1 MPLDPEKKQKLRSK
15 FAAMNKDGDKF
26 LDFSEMSKLLR
37 KGNPGMSDAELR
49 SVYNSVDKNGDG
61 KVSFDEFVEYLYP
74 GEGLSTGGGAR
85 GPERFFYDKSSYT
98 GVHAKGGPST
108 IDRVDNLSTFRSGR

>member
-1 MPLDPEKKQKLRSK
+1 MPLDAEKKGKLRSK
-15 FAAMNKDGDKF
+15 FAALNKDGDKF
-26 LDFSEMSKLLR
+26 LDFHEMSKLLR

-49 SVYNSVDKNGDG
+49 SVYNGVDKNGDG

-74 GEGLSTGGGAR
+74 GEGLKTGGGR

-98 GVHAKGGPST
+98 GVHTKGGPST
-108 IDRVDNLSTFRSGR
+108 IDRVDNLTTFRNGS